1 LENCVECMLIKLEDN
16 KTLYRTGNT
25 LKAGLKLIM
34 SLISYM
40 GQKSHQWQ
48 SHLKKGKFVHM
59 HQVIFDTAI
68 WTRCTELVSL
78 TNKCCKGKRIQS
90 T

>member
-1 LENCVECMLIKLEDN
+1 MECMLIKLEDN

-40 GQKSHQWQ
+40 GQKSHQ
-48 SHLKKGKFVHM
+48 
-59 HQVIFDTAI
+59 
-68 WTRCTELVSL
+68 
-78 TNKCCKGKRIQS
+78 
-90 T
+90 